1 MFLNVSENTQSVNR
15 HEYFF
20 TFEATQM
27 LFFFFL
33 PEFFFLLFFVSINFE
48 FSERTDSESN
58 FRISAEKP
66 EDWNFSRAGRSE
78 NVEK

>member
-1 MFLNVSENTQSVNR
+1 MFLDVFENTQSVNR
-15 HEYFF
+15 HEYFS

-27 LFFFFL
+27 LFFFL
-33 PEFFFLLFFVSINFE
+33 PEFFFTFFVSINFE

>member
-1 MFLNVSENTQSVNR
+1 MFLKTPNQSIVIPTD
-15 HEYFF
+15 EYFF

-33 PEFFFLLFFVSINFE
+33 PEFFFTFFVSINFE

>member
-1 MFLNVSENTQSVNR
+1 MFLKTPNQSIAIPTD
-15 HEYFF
+15 EYFF

-27 LFFFFL
+27 LFFSFCQN
-33 PEFFFLLFFVSINFE
+33 FFFTFFVSINFE